1 MYGKHF
7 QSMYTG
13 SMFGAGAHIFAVWGY
28 VISHTRDGTCELN
41 PSYLASVLGM
51 NISEVLVAIDF
62 LCQPDPRS
70 RSKEQDGRR
79 LIREGEYQ
87 YIVPQAE
94 KYRKIRSRD
103 DQRESNRERQRKFRE
118 SHRITRE
125 ITTVTKNND
134 ISEADPDPESDKNK
148 IMGQQTG
155 PDASAGIKKNRES
168 KEPIPVH
175 QGTPEDAGF
184 ARLRS
189 LYPKRE
195 GSQRWGDAAKHYR
208 ARLKEGISRETIE
221 DGVMRYAKYCVVK
234 GIEGTSMVQ
243 QAATFLG
250 INRDFE
256 NDWKCAKTEERSPFA

>member
-13 SMFGAGAHIFAVWGY
+13 SMFGAGANIFAVWGY

-41 PSYLASVLGM
+41 PSYLAAVLGM
-51 NISEVLVAIDF
+51 NISEVLMAINF
-62 LCQPDPRS
+62 LCQPDPSS

-134 ISEADPDPESDKNK
+134 ISEADPDPDPESEKDKDSLEPERPASK
-148 IMGQQTG
+148 LEPVLIFKTVGKESEFRLYRDQLLTWHEAFPALEIYQQCVKAQAWLEANPTRR
-155 PDASAGIKKNRES
+155 K
-168 KEPIPVH
+168 
-175 QGTPEDAGF
+175 T
-184 ARLRS
+184 ARGMPRFLYNWLGRS
-189 LYPKRE
+189 QNN
-195 GSQRWGDAAKHYR
+195 G
-208 ARLKEGISRETIE
+208 AR
-221 DGVMRYAKYCVVK
+221 
-234 GIEGTSMVQ
+234 
-243 QAATFLG
+243 
-250 INRDFE
+250 
-256 NDWKCAKTEERSPFA
+256 P